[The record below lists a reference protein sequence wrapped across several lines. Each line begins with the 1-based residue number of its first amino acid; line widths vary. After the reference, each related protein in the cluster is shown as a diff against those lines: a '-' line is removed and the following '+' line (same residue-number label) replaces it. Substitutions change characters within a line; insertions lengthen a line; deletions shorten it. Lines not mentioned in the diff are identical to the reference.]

1 MVDRLNDAT
10 AEALSRRKRR
20 IFAWVCGAI
29 LVATL
34 YAFQSVLR
42 PFVLGA
48 LLAYVLDPVV
58 NALARVRVAGR
69 VLPRWAAVLVI
80 YVGLLTS
87 LVLGITAVTPRVV
100 LEVRAFAT
108 HEVPELRRRAERV
121 WVPAVQGFAGRIQ
134 GALGDRPRDDRG
146 APGPDDDDEPDDN
159 AVRIE
164 SAQGGGWRV
173 VLPTDG
179 VQVERIDDT
188 RFRVVA
194 PRPRRAGE
202 TEEAGNIVKQL
213 RAIGAGHLSDI
224 VRVGG
229 GIIGGVI
236 GGIFGFFMTLMV
248 SAYMLVTEAQIFGFF
263 RGLVEPSARPGFD
276 ALLDRLDRG
285 LKGVV
290 RGQLIICMVN
300 GALSAVGF
308 TIAGLKYGP
317 TLALVATVFSLVP
330 IFGSILSSIPAVA
343 IGLTQSFGT
352 GLFVLLWI
360 LGIHQL
366 EANLLNPKI
375 MGDAA
380 KIHPVLVVFSL
391 LAGEHF
397 FGIQGALLAVPAM
410 SIAQSLFLHWRA
422 YALDWVDASQHGDGR

>member
-1 MVDRLNDAT
+1 M
-10 AEALSRRKRR
+10 
-20 IFAWVCGAI
+20 FAWVCASLLI
-29 LVATL
+29 IAL
-34 YAFQSVLR
+34 YAFQAVLR

-48 LLAYVLDPVV
+48 LLAYVLHPVV
-58 NALARVRVAGR
+58 NAMARARIAGR
-69 VLPRWAAVLVI
+69 AIPRWTAVLVI
-80 YVGLLTS
+80 YVGLITS

-100 LEVRAFAT
+100 TEVRGFAT
-108 HEVPELRRRAERV
+108 HEVPELRMRIERR
-121 WVPAVQGFAGRIQ
+121 WVPAVQRWAERVR
-134 GALGDRPRDDRG
+134 GALGDRVHADRTSAG
-146 APGPDDDDEPDDN
+146 AVDDDDVEDN

-164 SAQGGGWRV
+164 SAQAGGWRV
-173 VLPTDG
+173 VLPTEG

-188 RFRVVA
+188 RYRVVA

-202 TEEAGNIVKQL
+202 AAEAGAVAKQL
-213 RAIGAGHLSDI
+213 RALGAGHLSDI

-236 GGIFGFFMTLMV
+236 GGIFGFFMTMMV
-248 SAYMLVTEAQIFGFF
+248 SAYMLVTEAQIFAFF
-263 RGLVEPSARPGFD
+263 RGLIEPSQRDAFD
-276 ALLDRLDRG
+276 ALIDRLDRG

-290 RGQLIICMVN
+290 RGQLIICVVN
-300 GALSAVGF
+300 GALSAIGF

-397 FGIQGALLAVPAM
+397 FGIQGALLAVPVM
-410 SIAQSLFLHWRA
+410 SIVQSLFLHWRA
-422 YALDWVDASQHGDGR
+422 HALEWVADEERASNAER

>member
-1 MVDRLNDAT
+1 MVDRFPKPGDDA
-10 AEALSRRKRR
+10 ARRRR
-20 IFAWVCGAI
+20 LVFTSVCAVVVVAA
-29 LVATL
+29 LVA
-34 YAFQSVLR
+34 FRDVLR

-48 LLAYVLDPVV
+48 LLAYVLHPVV
-58 NALARVRVAGR
+58 GALVRVRVGGR
-69 VLPRWAAVLVI
+69 GLPRWSAVLII
-80 YVGLLTS
+80 YVGLLTG
-87 LVLGITAVTPRVV
+87 LVFGVTAVTPRVIA
-100 LEVRAFAT
+100 EVRDFAVNT
-108 HEVPELRRRAERV
+108 APEIRGRVERV
-121 WVPAVQGFAGRIQ
+121 WVPAVQRLAGRLQ
-134 GALGDRPRDDRG
+134 GVLGDAGHEEPHAAG
-146 APGPDDDDEPDDN
+146 EPAPDDDDEG
-159 AVRIE
+159 ALRIE
-164 SAQGGGWRV
+164 AAPRGGWRV
-173 VLPTDG
+173 ALPSDG
-179 VQVERIDDT
+179 LQVERLDEN
-188 RFRVVA
+188 RYRVVSTRA
-194 PRPRRAGE
+194 RRVAERGSVARKLQ
-202 TEEAGNIVKQL
+202 TL
-213 RAIGAGHLSDI
+213 GAGHLSDI

-248 SAYMLVTEAQIFGFF
+248 SAYMLVTEAQILGFF
-263 RGLVEPSARPGFD
+263 RGLVRPSSRAGFD
-276 ALLDRLDRG
+276 ALLARLDQG

-290 RGQLIICMVN
+290 RGQLIICIVN

-308 TIAGLKYGP
+308 GIAGLKYWP
-317 TLALVATVFSLVP
+317 TLALVASVFSLIP

-397 FGIQGALLAVPAM
+397 FGILGALLAVPAM
-410 SIAQSLFLHWRA
+410 SIAQSLFLHWRS
-422 YALDWVDASQHGDGR
+422 YALAWSDDARED

>member
-1 MVDRLNDAT
+1 MVPRT
-10 AEALSRRKRR
+10 R
-20 IFAWVCGAI
+20 GA
-29 LVATL
+29 
-34 YAFQSVLR
+34 
-42 PFVLGA
+42 
-48 LLAYVLDPVV
+48 
-58 NALARVRVAGR
+58 
-69 VLPRWAAVLVI
+69 
-80 YVGLLTS
+80 
-87 LVLGITAVTPRVV
+87 
-100 LEVRAFAT
+100 
-108 HEVPELRRRAERV
+108 RAER
-121 WVPAVQGFAGRIQ
+121 AG
-134 GALGDRPRDDRG
+134 
-146 APGPDDDDEPDDN
+146 
-159 AVRIE
+159 
-164 SAQGGGWRV
+164 
-173 VLPTDG
+173 
-179 VQVERIDDT
+179 
-188 RFRVVA
+188 VA
-194 PRPRRAGE
+194 R
-202 TEEAGNIVKQL
+202 KL
-213 RAIGAGHLSDI
+213 RALGAGHLSDI

-248 SAYMLVTEAQIFGFF
+248 SAYMLVTEGQIFGFF
-263 RGLVEPSARPGFD
+263 RSLVRPSSRAGFD

-308 TIAGLKYGP
+308 GLAGLKYWP
-317 TLALVATVFSLVP
+317 TLALVATVISLMP
-330 IFGSILSSIPAVA
+330 IFGSILSSVPAVA

-422 YALDWVDASQHGDGR
+422 YALDWGDARRQGAALTGVERREDAKAATRARGRARLRGRPGARCRRCRRA

>member
-1 MVDRLNDAT
+1 MVDRFKEPGDAD
-10 AEALSRRKRR
+10 AARRRR
-20 IFAWVCGAI
+20 LIFAWVCGGAVV
-29 LVATL
+29 LTL
-34 YAFQSVLR
+34 LAFQAVLR

-48 LLAYVLDPVV
+48 LLAYVLHPVV
-58 NALARVRVAGR
+58 GAMARVRVAGR
-69 VLPRWAAVLVI
+69 ALPRWAAVLII
-80 YVGLLTS
+80 YAGLITS

-100 LEVRAFAT
+100 VEVRDFAAN
-108 HEVPELRRRAERV
+108 EVPEIRRRVEGS
-121 WVPAVQGFAGRIQ
+121 WVPAVQRWAGRLQ
-134 GALGDRPRDDRG
+134 GVLGE
-146 APGPDDDDEPDDN
+146 APHDAHAPVSADDDDADDGS
-159 AVRIE
+159 VRIE
-164 SAQGGGWRV
+164 AAQGGGWRV
-173 VLPTDG
+173 LLPSDG
-179 VQVERIDDT
+179 VQVERVDDN
-188 RFRVVA
+188 RYRVV
-194 PRPRRAGE
+194 PSRSRRMAERGSF
-202 TEEAGNIVKQL
+202 ARKLQAL
-213 RAIGAGHLSDI
+213 GAGHLSDI
-224 VRVGG
+224 VRVGS
-229 GIIGGVI
+229 GIIGGLI

-248 SAYMLVTEAQIFGFF
+248 SAYMLLTEAQIFGFF
-263 RGLVEPSARPGFD
+263 RSLVRPSSRASFD

-308 TIAGLKYGP
+308 GLAGLKYWP

-330 IFGSILSSIPAVA
+330 IFGSIMSSVPAVA

-352 GLFVLLWI
+352 GLFVLVWI

-422 YALDWVDASQHGDGR
+422 HALDWGDEAA

>member
-1 MVDRLNDAT
+1 MVDRFQEPGDAH
-10 AEALSRRKRR
+10 AARRRR
-20 IFAWVCGAI
+20 LIFAWVCGGAAA
-29 LVATL
+29 LTL
-34 YAFQSVLR
+34 IAFQSVLR

-48 LLAYVLDPVV
+48 LLAYVLHPVV
-58 NALARVRVAGR
+58 GAMGRARVAGR
-69 VLPRWAAVLVI
+69 ALPRWAAVLII
-80 YVGLLTS
+80 YVGLVTS

-100 LEVRAFAT
+100 VEVRDFAAN
-108 HEVPELRRRAERV
+108 EVPELRRRAEGV
-121 WVPAVQGFAGRIQ
+121 WVPTVQRWAGRLQ
-134 GALGDRPRDDRG
+134 GALGD
-146 APGPDDDDEPDDN
+146 GPHDGRVPVAADQDDDDDGS
-159 AVRIE
+159 VRIE
-164 SAQGGGWRV
+164 AAQGGGWRV
-173 VLPTDG
+173 LLPNDG
-179 VQVERIDDT
+179 VQVERLDDN
-188 RFRVVA
+188 RYRVVPSHA
-194 PRPRRAGE
+194 RRGAERGGY
-202 TEEAGNIVKQL
+202 ARKLQAL
-213 RAIGAGHLSDI
+213 GAGHLSDI
-224 VRVGG
+224 VRVGS
-229 GIIGGVI
+229 GIIGGLI

-248 SAYMLVTEAQIFGFF
+248 SAYMLVTEAQIFSFF
-263 RGLVEPSARPGFD
+263 RSLVRPSSRASFD

-290 RGQLIICMVN
+290 RGQLIICVVN

-308 TIAGLKYGP
+308 GLAGLKYWP

-330 IFGSILSSIPAVA
+330 IFGSILSSVPAVA

-352 GLFVLLWI
+352 GLFVLVWI
-360 LGIHQL
+360 LGIHQI

-422 YALDWVDASQHGDGR
+422 HALDWGDDAA